1 MMAVRDDNLRCVN
14 QILDALDESLGVVI
28 EELKKCQARVEH
40 VRRGV
45 HVEAQ
50 LGRTVDPL
58 KAPEV
63 IGADKNGDGGFA
75 FTLDVDNE

>member
-1 MMAVRDDNLRCVN
+1 MMAVRDENLRCVN
-14 QILDALDESLGVVI
+14 QILDALDESLGVVV
-28 EELKKCQARVEH
+28 EELMKCKARVEH
-40 VRRGV
+40 IRRGV

-63 IGADKNGDGGFA
+63 VGANKDGDGGFA
-75 FTLDVDNE
+75 FTLDVDDE